1 MINIDDFFKSTVPPA
16 MMSELY
22 RACGSERKH
31 LAKFPGGTHN
41 ETWSCSY
48 YYQTITYF
56 LEEVAEITNLGNN
69 SVCKTSTRTSKSP
82 PPTFVS
88 SECGH
93 NV

>member
-1 MINIDDFFKSTVPPA
+1 MLISCICVTVPPA

-41 ETWSCSY
+41 ETWSCSH
-48 YYQTITYF
+48 YYQTIIYF
-56 LEEVAEITNLGNN
+56 LEEIAQVSLCGEPSIG
-69 SVCKTSTRTSKSP
+69 KSSARMTIP
-82 PPTFVS
+82 PPPSLVLSDT
-88 SECGH
+88 GH